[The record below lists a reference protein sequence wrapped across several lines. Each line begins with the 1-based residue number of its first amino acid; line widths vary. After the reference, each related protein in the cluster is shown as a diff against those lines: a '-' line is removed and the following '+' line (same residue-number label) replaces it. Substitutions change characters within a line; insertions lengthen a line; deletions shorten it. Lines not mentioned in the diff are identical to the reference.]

1 MSYSRQKIA
10 VIGGE
15 RMKLFYGWVIVG
27 AGIVVTCIGFG
38 TALSLGVFLQPMA
51 AATGWSRAAISSAAM
66 LDFLCMGF
74 ASLFWGAL
82 SDRLGTR
89 LVVVSGGILLGLG
102 LIVASRAQTIEQF
115 LIAFAVVGVA
125 AGSFYAPL
133 TATTTRWFT
142 QHRSL
147 AVALVSAGIGLGS
160 TTIAPLARW
169 MITTYD
175 WRTALFVLGII
186 AWLLIVAAGLL
197 VRKPPPASPLAADG
211 TSGGRDFSVAEALR
225 TPQFAAIAAT
235 HFACCAAHSGP
246 IFHMV
251 TDAIDCGVAPMAA
264 ATVIGVAG
272 LSSVGGRV
280 VCGLFADRFGAK
292 EVLVVGLMLQAMAI
306 SLYLV
311 VRDLG
316 SFYALSVVFGLAYGG
331 IMPLYATLVREYFG
345 ARIMGTVFGAVAMV
359 STLGMAIGPWAGG
372 WIYDNLGGYFW
383 LYIASCA
390 IGLGAVAVALTFRP
404 PEVRALQP
412 SLAVGG

>member
-1 MSYSRQKIA
+1 
-10 VIGGE
+10 
-15 RMKLFYGWVIVG
+15 MKLFYGWVIVG
-27 AGIVVTCIGFG
+27 AGIVATCIGFG

-51 AATGWSRAAISSAAM
+51 TATGWSRGAISAAAM
-66 LDFLCMGF
+66 IDFLCMGV

-82 SDRLGTR
+82 SDRIGTR
-89 LVVVSGGILLGLG
+89 AVVVAGGALLGLG
-102 LIVASRAQTIEQF
+102 LIVASRAATIEQF
-115 LIAFAVVGVA
+115 LASYGVVGAA

-133 TATTTRWFT
+133 TATTARWFT
-142 QHRSL
+142 RHRSL

-169 MITTYD
+169 LITAYD
-175 WRTALFVLGII
+175 WRTALFTLGVI
-186 AWLLIVAAGLL
+186 AWVLIVAAGLL
-197 VRKPPPASPLAADG
+197 LRRPPAAAQQAR
-211 TSGGRDFSVAEALR
+211 SAAEGREFTVAEALR
-225 TPQFAAIAAT
+225 TPQFAAIALT
-235 HFACCAAHSGP
+235 HTACCVAHSGP

-280 VCGLFADRFGAK
+280 VCGLFADRYGAK
-292 EVLVVGLMLQAMAI
+292 QVLLAGLTVQAAAI

-311 VRDLG
+311 VHDLG
-316 SFYALSVVFGLAYGG
+316 AFYALSVMFGLAYGG

-345 ARIMGTVFGAVAMV
+345 AWIMGTVFGAVAML
-359 STLGMAIGPWAGG
+359 STLGMAVGPWLGG

-390 IGLGAVAVALTFRP
+390 VGLGAVAIAATFRP
-404 PEVRALQP
+404 PEPRPAL
-412 SLAVGG
+412 SFAAGG

>member
-1 MSYSRQKIA
+1 
-10 VIGGE
+10 
-15 RMKLFYGWVIVG
+15 MKLFYGWVVVG
-27 AGIVVTCIGFG
+27 AGIVITCIGFG
-38 TALSLGVFLQPMA
+38 TALSLGVFLQPMSV
-51 AATGWSRAAISSAAM
+51 ATGWSRAAISSAAM
-66 LDFLCMGF
+66 IDFLCMGF

-82 SDRLGTR
+82 SDRFGTR
-89 LVVVSGGILLGLG
+89 LVVLSGGGLLGAG
-102 LIVASRAQTIEQF
+102 LVAASQAVSIEQF
-115 LIAFAVVGVA
+115 LIAFAFVGMA

-142 QHRSL
+142 EHRSL

-169 MITTYD
+169 LITTYD
-175 WRTALFVLGII
+175 WRVALFVLGVI
-186 AWLLIVAAGLL
+186 AWVLILAAGLL
-197 VRKPPPASPLAADG
+197 IRKPPTAGLSSGSAGAA
-211 TSGGRDFSVAEALR
+211 GGREFTVAQALR
-225 TPQFAAIAAT
+225 TPQFAAIALT

-280 VCGLFADRFGAK
+280 ICGLFADRFGAK
-292 EVLVVGLMLQAMAI
+292 EVLIVGLAVQAAAI

-311 VRDLG
+311 VRDIG
-316 SFYALSVVFGLAYGG
+316 SFYALSVMFGLAYGG

-345 ARIMGTVFGAVAMV
+345 AKIMGTVFGAVAMV
-359 STLGMAIGPWAGG
+359 STIGMAVGPWTGG

-390 IGLGAVAVALTFRP
+390 IGLGGVAIAFTFRP
-404 PEVRALQP
+404 PEPPRVLQP
-412 SLAVGG
+412 SLAAGG

>member
-1 MSYSRQKIA
+1 MRFS
-10 VIGGE
+10 
-15 RMKLFYGWVIVG
+15 YGWVVVA

-38 TALSLGVFLQPMA
+38 TALSLGVFLQPMSI
-51 AATGWSRAAISSAAM
+51 ATGWSRASISTAAM
-66 LDFLCMGF
+66 VDFVCMGF

-89 LVVVSGGILLGLG
+89 FVVVAGGLLLGVG
-102 LIVASRAQTIEQF
+102 LIAASRAASIGQF
-115 LIAFAVVGVA
+115 LMAFAVVGA
-125 AGSFYAPL
+125 ACGSFYAPL
-133 TATTTRWFT
+133 TAVTTRWFVR
-142 QHRSL
+142 HRSL

-169 MITTYD
+169 LISAYD
-175 WRTALFVLGII
+175 WRTALAVLGVL
-186 AWLLIVAAGLL
+186 AWVLIVAAGLL
-197 VRKPPPASPLAADG
+197 VRRPPPMTGHAQEAGGAGPEFTAAQA
-211 TSGGRDFSVAEALR
+211 FR
-225 TPQFAAIAAT
+225 TPQFAAIGLT
-235 HFACCAAHSGP
+235 HMACCVAHSGP

-280 VCGLFADRFGAK
+280 LCGLLADRFGAK
-292 EVLVVGLMLQAMAI
+292 ETLILGLAVQAAAI

-311 VRDLG
+311 VRDL
-316 SFYALSVVFGLAYGG
+316 SAFYALSVMFGLAYGG
-331 IMPLYATLVREYFG
+331 IMPLYASLVREYFG
-345 ARIMGTVFGAVAMV
+345 ARIMGTVFGAVAML

-390 IGLGAVAVALTFRP
+390 VAVGAIAIAATFRP
-404 PEVRALQP
+404 PAAARLTEAT
-412 SLAVGG
+412 A